1 MENILEETKN
11 IMRRYNIK
19 PNKSLGQN
27 FLINSEVVENIVQSS
42 DITKD
47 DMVIEIGPGLGVLT
61 KYLLEKAKKVVCI
74 ELDTKMVKILQDR
87 FSEYDNI
94 EIINTD
100 VLKINLNEIIEKN
113 KGEIRKVKVVANL
126 PYYITTPIIMKL
138 IEDRLDIESITVM
151 IQKEVADRLIE
162 IPGGKNTG
170 AITYT
175 VYYYCTSKKIM
186 EVPNT
191 SFIPEPEVTSEI
203 IKMDLRYKPV
213 VDVEN
218 GTTKKVKISTLLTAL
233 VEKNAGAHNSI
244 YRGKDIT
251 DLFYDGTLSKQI
263 AAGTFD
269 DIFVGDYIIGKT
281 SGRKYLVAD
290 INYRLH
296 MGDTECTKLHV
307 LMIPERIMG
316 TAQMNASNIT
326 DGAYIGSAMYKTNLA
341 QFKTVIKNDF
351 ETSHILKHRNLLQNA
366 VSNGCETGGTWYDSD
381 IELMNEIMVYGCQIF
396 KNATNG
402 STFPNNYQIDNS
414 QLSLFR
420 LRHDSIVARNDAGDR
435 YWYWLRDVVSSTSF
449 ASVSYRGYS
458 GYSSASNVGG
468 VRPAFLIV

>member
-1 MENILEETKN
+1 MGIKKISELEELKN
-11 IMRRYNIK
+11 
-19 PNKSLGQN
+19 LQTT
-27 FLINSEVVENIVQSS
+27 
-42 DITKD
+42 DI
-47 DMVIEIGPGLGVLT
+47 L
-61 KYLLEKAKKVVCI
+61 
-74 ELDTKMVKILQDR
+74 
-87 FSEYDNI
+87 
-94 EIINTD
+94 
-100 VLKINLNEIIEKN
+100 
-113 KGEIRKVKVVANL
+113 
-126 PYYITTPIIMKL
+126 
-138 IEDRLDIESITVM
+138 
-151 IQKEVADRLIE
+151 
-162 IPGGKNTG
+162 
-170 AITYT
+170 
-175 VYYYCTSKKIM
+175 
-186 EVPNT
+186 
-191 SFIPEPEVTSEI
+191 
-203 IKMDLRYKPV
+203 PV

-233 VEKNAGAHNSI
+233 VEKNACAHNSI

-296 MGDTECTKLHV
+296 MGDTECTKPHV

-351 ETSHILKHRNLLQNA
+351 ETSHILKHRNHLQNA
-366 VSNGCETGGTWYDSD
+366 VSNGYETGGTWYDSD

-396 KNATNG
+396 KNAMSGTNV
-402 STFPNNYQIDNS
+402 PNNYQIDNS

-435 YWYWLRDVVSSTSF
+435 YWYWLRDVVSSANF
-449 ASVSYRGYS
+449 ANVSAN
-458 GYSSASNVGG
+458 GYSSYNGASFVAG